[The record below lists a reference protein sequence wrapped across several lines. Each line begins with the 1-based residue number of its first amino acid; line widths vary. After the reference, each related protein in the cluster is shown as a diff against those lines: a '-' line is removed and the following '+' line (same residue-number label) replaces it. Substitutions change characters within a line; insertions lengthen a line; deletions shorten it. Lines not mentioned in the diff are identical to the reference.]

1 MRKWLNRFQI
11 NGLFIKLFL
20 VTVISIAAVSVL
32 VTWSTIRLSERLFID
47 TFSIINS
54 KVLSQI
60 NSGFQSLN
68 TAIVTASNNMLQS
81 GSVKQYLTESDGDS
95 LTMAKSYYN
104 MRKQMDQIATAIE
117 TYETAIIVKGINGR
131 TYMTNRLIWP
141 IAEADIDRHPVT
153 LAAHEDPKRLL
164 YLADFREADGAEP
177 VIIAAK
183 AMMERSTGFVYGTLF
198 FAMRES
204 EFKQLYSSYTSEGN
218 DMVILDRSGTI
229 LSSNRGELI
238 GRQVPEL
245 LGIAEDMHG
254 HGRDY
259 ASMHLFGR
267 NQIVLAEYLPFN
279 DLYMVNL
286 IDKQSILNTLVDTR
300 TITLIVIGIV
310 AGALIIVYMIS
321 RRLTRSLTRLVKQ
334 ISNISK
340 YEFGHYVSETG
351 SYETRQLARA
361 FNFMLDE
368 LKEYLAELDQAQRK
382 KRNAELAAL
391 QRQIN
396 PHFLYN
402 TLASIKI
409 MVKQGSREKA
419 SETINALIALLQNA
433 IGDVSETITV
443 ERDIELLRHYA
454 LIMEARNG
462 DRIKLHD
469 FVAPDCRDA
478 LVPKLMIQPFVENAF
493 FHAFNRKAEGSVY
506 VTVSRKG
513 NTLVCEIVDNGDG
526 MELDGGWP
534 ESKSRSR
541 GHLFTGIGMRNVHE
555 RLTLLYGEPYGV
567 QIQSRAG
574 EGTTVRIELPY
585 RTAKNIPSIQKSS

>member
-1 MRKWLNRFQI
+1 MGKWLDRFRM
-11 NGLFIKLFL
+11 NGLFIKMFL
-20 VTVISIAAVSVL
+20 VTFISIAAVSAL
-32 VTWSTIRLSERLFID
+32 VTWATIRVSERLFIE

-60 NSGFQSLN
+60 NSGFRSLN
-68 TAIVTASNNMLQS
+68 YAIVTASNNLLQS
-81 GSVKQYLTESDGDS
+81 GAVKQYLTEPDSDS
-95 LTMAKSYYN
+95 LSMAKAYYN
-104 MRKQMDQIATAIE
+104 MHKQMDQITPALE
-117 TYETAIIVKGINGR
+117 PYEAAVIVKGINGR
-131 TYMTNRLIWP
+131 AYVTNRVIWP
-141 IAEADIDRHPVT
+141 IDEENVDRHPVA
-153 LAAHEDPKRLL
+153 LAAREEPRRLL
-164 YLADFREADGAEP
+164 YLADFRKAEGGEP
-177 VIIAAK
+177 VIVAAK
-183 AMMERSTGFVYGTLF
+183 AMLERSTGIVYGTLF

-204 EFKQLYSSYTSEGN
+204 EFRQLYASYTSEGN
-218 DMVILDRSGTI
+218 DIVILDRAGTI
-229 LSSNRGELI
+229 LSSNRGALI
-238 GRQVPEL
+238 GRREPEL
-245 LGIAEDMHG
+245 LAIAEDIHIRD
-254 HGRDY
+254 RDY
-259 ASMHLFGR
+259 ASMRIFDR
-267 NQIVLAEYLPFN
+267 NQIVLAEYLPFY

-286 IDKQSILNTLVDTR
+286 IDQQSILNTLVDMR
-300 TITLIVIGIV
+300 TITLIVFAIV
-310 AGALIIVYMIS
+310 SAALVIVYLIT

-334 ISNISK
+334 ISNIAK

-382 KRNAELAAL
+382 KRNAELEAL

-443 ERDIELLRHYA
+443 ERDIGLLRHYA

-526 MELDGGWP
+526 MELTDGWP
-534 ESKSRSR
+534 EPKSRSK
-541 GHLFTGIGMRNVHE
+541 GHLFTGIGVRNVHE

-567 QIQSRAG
+567 RIQSRPG

-585 RTAKNIPSIQKSS
+585 ETPKNIPST